1 MPFVSLKKNN
11 EVTNRQTKARIIKK
25 NRKSQT
31 RKTGSFRN
39 DELIQNRKLKQYTID
54 RFAQK

>member
-1 MPFVSLKKNN
+1 VPFVSLKKNN
-11 EVTNRQTKARIIKK
+11 EVTNRQIKARIIKK

-39 DELIQNRKLKQYTID
+39 DELIQNRKLK
-54 RFAQK
+54 